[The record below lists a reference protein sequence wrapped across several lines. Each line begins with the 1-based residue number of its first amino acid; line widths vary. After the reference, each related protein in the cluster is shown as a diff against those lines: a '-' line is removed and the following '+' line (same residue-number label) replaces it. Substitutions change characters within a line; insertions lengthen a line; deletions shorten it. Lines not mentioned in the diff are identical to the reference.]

1 MIAVRAMMEN
11 MKINKILPAFRST
24 ERIKRVDGRRQN
36 NQQRPFKN
44 LLKEKEE
51 KEKKKHAMDS
61 DPTDKNDSD
70 MTSDRTKFRIAK
82 SKTDTDVEK
91 ISKDSPPRRLID
103 IRV

>member
-11 MKINKILPAFRST
+11 MKINKILPALRST
-24 ERIKRVDGRRQN
+24 ERIKKVDSRRQN

-44 LLKEKEE
+44 LLKDKEE
-51 KEKKKHAMDS
+51 KEKKKHAVDS
-61 DPTDKNDSD
+61 DPTHKNDSD
-70 MTSDRTKFRIAK
+70 TTSDKTKFRIAV

-91 ISKDSPPRRLID
+91 ISEDSPPRRLID